1 MVVGDTS
8 LLKTIRMKSNFIVFQ
23 TYKGFKADENV
34 LMSLIVGLHKSK
46 QSICFS
52 NEYASYKIGV
62 SERQISRIISNFTEK
77 GYIKIFFDGKRRFI
91 YLQKEPE
98 IFTGIEDLVC
108 SLEEEPHDNLSIP
121 HRQDVYTPTTDGLY
135 PIDNSSIAIDR
146 SSINNIVDNIDDSIA
161 AVWQP
166 SAYPS
171 DFLSL
176 VERYNEE
183 GVNMEKAFQVWNR
196 LDAVQRKLAFDNAE
210 KYCLYLESEKNK
222 KGYYKKELAYYLQ
235 DGIYS
240 WAVIKN
246 FRAQP
251 KKLSKE
257 EQNKLALEQLNK
269 FLQK

>member
-23 TYKGFKADENV
+23 TYKGFKVDRNA

-52 NEYASYKIGV
+52 NDYAADRLGVCDRQIRNMIKEFVDEGYIKTFMEGKRRLIYLIKEPDMIGV
-62 SERQISRIISNFTEK
+62 SDN
-77 GYIKIFFDGKRRFI
+77 
-91 YLQKEPE
+91 
-98 IFTGIEDLVC
+98 VC
-108 SLEEEPHDNLSIP
+108 SVEDRNDVPPTQEYHSTNTGTTFHHSRNTIPDKEEPGST
-121 HRQDVYTPTTDGLY
+121 Y
-135 PIDNSSIAIDR
+135 
-146 SSINNIVDNIDDSIA
+146 NIVDNIDDSIA

-183 GVNMEKAFQVWNR
+183 GVNMEKAFQVWNK
-196 LDAVQRKLAFDNAE
+196 LDAVQRKLAFDNVE
-210 KYCLYLESEKNK
+210 KYCLYLESDKNRN
-222 KGYYKKELAYYLQ
+222 GYYKKELAYYLQ

-240 WAVIKN
+240 WGAIKN
-246 FRAQP
+246 FRVQP

-257 EQNKLALEQLNK
+257 EQNKLALEQYNK
-269 FLQK
+269 LYQK